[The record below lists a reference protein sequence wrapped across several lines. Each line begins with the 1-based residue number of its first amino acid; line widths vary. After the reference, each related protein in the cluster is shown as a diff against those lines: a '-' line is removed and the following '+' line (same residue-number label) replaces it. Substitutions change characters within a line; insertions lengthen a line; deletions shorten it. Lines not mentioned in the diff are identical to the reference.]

1 MRVAWSSIADY
12 AVAPLQDVLDLGT
25 EARMNLPGR
34 PAGNWGW
41 RYQAHQLT
49 ASHLHRLAELTALY
63 GR

>member
-1 MRVAWSSIADY
+1 
-12 AVAPLQDVLDLGT
+12 
-25 EARMNLPGR
+25 MNLPGR

-49 ASHLHRLAELTALY
+49 AAHLGRLGEMTALY